1 VDQKGCEAKGF
12 KVGSYDA
19 MECRARPRTTEEQ
32 YLWLKGKTQL
42 YFSYQT
48 CGNRDFYTDSSKSV
62 QSVIAGRLFTAVM
75 PSAPYAPWTYPPG
88 YAPDALFDK
97 AHPAW
102 KDNGGILVKLVT
114 AIAEKHDPPL
124 VPSLLKGFASKRSR
138 SSFPNS
144 SFTACVM
151 DVAVG
156 NIDVCIGNFWLT
168 LDRLSMGVNFVQPFG
183 QDEFYI
189 LAPIMDDFLVDS
201 FGEMLG
207 RPWLP
212 FSPDLWVCFFA
223 FIAFASFV
231 TFLTDT
237 VFDLGDMYEPGGDA
251 GDFQNPTKIGRYFR
265 ALQLN
270 LLGYVGGGPQ
280 NNPSSVPGRL
290 AALGF
295 GWFLLILMS
304 SYTANLA
311 SILVAKT
318 GGGNSIQNIEDA
330 INKKARICTLAPIL
344 AELKVDYPR
353 GLFVTYADAP
363 AVMRELNSHPP
374 GLGKGGWRRALSLSL
389 SLCGVRALY
398 FACLLRKHMASKS
411 DAFA

>member
-1 VDQKGCEAKGF
+1 M
-12 KVGSYDA
+12 GSYDA

>member
-1 VDQKGCEAKGF
+1 VDEKVCKSLGF
-12 KVGSYDA
+12 AVGSYDS
-19 MECRARPRTTEEQ
+19 MECRARPRTRDEQ
-32 YLWLKGKTQL
+32 YLWIKDLAPI

-88 YAPDALFDK
+88 YSPDALFDK
-97 AHPAW
+97 ANPAW
-102 KDNGGILVKLVT
+102 RDNGGILVKLVT

-124 VPSLLKGFASKRSR
+124 VPNLLKGFASKRSR

-189 LAPIMDDFLVDS
+189 LAPIADDFLVDS

-212 FSPDLWVCFFA
+212 FSPELWVCFFG

-237 VFDLGDMYEPGGDA
+237 VFDVGDIYEPGGDP
-251 GDFQNPTKIGRYFR
+251 GDFQNPTKIGRYCR

-270 LLGYVGGGPQ
+270 LLGYVAGGPQ
-280 NNPSSVPGRL
+280 NNPTSVPGRL

-318 GGGNSIQNIEDA
+318 SGGNSINNIEDA

-344 AELKVDYPR
+344 PELKVEYPR
-353 GLFVTYADAP
+353 GLFVTYVDAP
-363 AVMRELNSHPP
+363 AVIRELNNRP
-374 GLGKGGWRRALSLSL
+374 GIGEGGWR
-389 SLCGVRALY
+389 
-398 FACLLRKHMASKS
+398 
-411 DAFA
+411 